1 MEIDLTK
8 LSHKFGKSIC
18 FRNLSYTG
26 KTGDIIIVKGKNGS
40 GKSTLLRLISGF
52 LFPDQG
58 SISFRPENISL
69 QNRHEWL
76 GFCAPSISLYG
87 ELSGLENLELI
98 LQLKNTV
105 HPNYKKWLGNSGL
118 TEFDLGKPLKSYS
131 SGMKQ
136 RMKILTS
143 VLHQPQLL
151 IWDEPMSNL
160 DKPGKNWVRKILSD
174 IQPDT
179 LIFIASN
186 DEEDIQ
192 LSPLCIDLDS
202 FK

>member
-1 MEIDLTK
+1 MQINLTK
-8 LSHKFGKSIC
+8 LTHKFGKSIC
-18 FRNLSYTG
+18 FRNLSLSG
-26 KTGDIIIVKGKNGS
+26 NTGDLIIVKGRNGS
-40 GKSTLLRLISGF
+40 GKSTLLRLIAGF
-52 LFPDQG
+52 IFPDQG
-58 SISFRPENISL
+58 SISFQPETVTL

-76 GFCAPSISLYG
+76 GFCAPAVSLYG

-98 LQLKNTV
+98 IKLKDVV
-105 HPNYKKWLGNSGL
+105 HPNYQKWLGDSGL
-118 TEFDLGKPLKSYS
+118 TEFDLRKPLKSYS

-136 RMKILTS
+136 RMKILAS

-160 DKPGKNWVRKILSD
+160 DKSGKIWVRKILSD
-174 IQPDT
+174 IQPNT

-192 LSPLCIDLDS
+192 LSPNCIDLDS